1 VRVSPLFKGTP
12 RAVPDTKTLK
22 RMKLDITNMITR
34 STSPFYDIVL
44 GNTAIPLDSMVL
56 LVTFGTWVNYRT
68 KYIKFEV
75 ADFKTTY
82 HAILCR
88 LDLAKFMAIPHYVY
102 LVLKMPSPDGV
113 LTLQGDLKISY
124 DCGTEA
130 VELATTNQVPNM
142 MMEIFAAS
150 EKLTPTELEI
160 PEKTDTSNK
169 PQPTEEVQVK
179 AIDLATG
186 NSSKTT
192 MIGAG

>member
-1 VRVSPLFKGTP
+1 
-12 RAVPDTKTLK
+12 
-22 RMKLDITNMITR
+22 
-34 STSPFYDIVL
+34 
-44 GNTAIPLDSMVL
+44 
-56 LVTFGTWVNYRT
+56 
-68 KYIKFEV
+68 
-75 ADFKTTY
+75 
-82 HAILCR
+82 
-88 LDLAKFMAIPHYVY
+88 MAIPHYVY

-130 VELATTNQVPNM
+130 VELAATNQVPNM